1 MALPALPGVLR
12 SFGIVALFL
21 AAAFFGTA
29 SGVLFAFVGDLPQ
42 ITALDDYRPGT
53 ITRVLARDGSVLGE
67 FAAERRQVI
76 TYDQISPHLR
86 NAILAAEDADF
97 MNHSGLS
104 LPRLAITLVR
114 DVVKRELAGA
124 STITQQLARNLF
136 PTTVGFERRG
146 MAALERKIK
155 EALVAIQ
162 IEKRYTK
169 EEIFTMYCNQIYF
182 GHLTYGVESASQLYF
197 GKSAKD
203 LALGEAAMIAGII
216 QGNRRQSPYENM
228 NAAVRRR
235 NYALERMAAEGMI
248 SAEEAEAAK
257 TQPIVTRGTPAGP
270 PSIAPHFIDAVR
282 TYLEDEYGAKEVL
295 ESGLTVRT
303 GLDPGLQRAAAAAL
317 DRGLRRVDRL
327 RGYRKPTRNLLA
339 EKRSIETYR
348 HPRWLRDPVEGE
360 IVPAVVM
367 GTEGGVIRIRAG
379 KWFGTIDAK
388 GYAWTRRRAV
398 TDIATTGD
406 LIEAQVLKLDP
417 KGTFT
422 ATLEQ
427 APVLEGAL
435 VAIDNHT
442 GEVRAMIGGSSF
454 ERSQFNRAMQAMRQV
469 GSLFKPF
476 VYVAAIDTGY
486 TAASEIEDAPVSF
499 FAGPGQPPYEPKNYD
514 REYEGFITLRRAL
527 EGSRNVPTIRLMDKL
542 GPPQVIKYARQLGI
556 TAPLPP
562 YLSTAI
568 GAAESTLIEM
578 TSAYSAFP
586 NQGVRMKP
594 SLLLEVADR
603 EGNILEQTRPQPHE
617 SIRAD
622 TAYIVTSLL
631 TGVVQNGTGTSARVL
646 QWPVGGKTGT
656 TDDYTDAW
664 FIGFDPDITIGV
676 WVGFDQKRTIG
687 NNQTGTEAALPIWIE
702 TMKTWVARRKKELDA
717 PPEFTRPTNV
727 TTVLTDRGP
736 EVFIVGTQPG
746 TR

>member
-1 MALPALPGVLR
+1 MAVPALPGLVR
-12 SFGIVALFL
+12 GFGIVALFL
-21 AAAFFGTA
+21 AAALFGTA

-42 ITALDDYRPGT
+42 ITALDDYKPGT
-53 ITRVLARDGSVLGE
+53 ITRVLARDGAVVGE
-67 FAAERRQVI
+67 YAAERRQVI

-97 MNHSGLS
+97 MHHSGLS
-104 LPRLAITLVR
+104 LPRLAVTLVR
-114 DVVKRELAGA
+114 DIVNRELAGA
-124 STITQQLARNLF
+124 STLTQQLARNLF

-146 MAALERKIK
+146 LAALERKIK

-197 GKSAKD
+197 GKSARD
-203 LALGEAAMIAGII
+203 LSVGEAAMIAGII

-228 NAAVRRR
+228 NAAIRRR
-235 NYALERMAAEGMI
+235 NYALDRMATEGMI
-248 SAEEAEAAK
+248 TVEEAEAVKA
-257 TQPIVTRGTPAGP
+257 QPIVTRGTPSGP
-270 PSIAPHFIDAVR
+270 PSIAPHFLEAVR

-295 ESGLTVRT
+295 ESGLTVKT
-303 GLDPGLQRAAAAAL
+303 GLDVGLQRAAVIAL
-317 DRGLRRVDRL
+317 DRGLRRIDKL
-327 RGYRKPTRNLLA
+327 RGYRKPARSLVA
-339 EKRSIETYR
+339 EKRPLDGYR
-348 HPRWLRDPVEGE
+348 HPRWVRDPVEGE

-367 GTEGGVIRIRAG
+367 GTEGGVIRVRVG

-388 GYAWTRRRAV
+388 GYAWTRRRA
-398 TDIATTGD
+398 IADVAATGD
-406 LIEAQVLKLDP
+406 LVEVQILKLDP

-422 ATLEQ
+422 ALLEQ
-427 APVLEGAL
+427 PPAVEGAL
-435 VAIDNHT
+435 LAIDNHT
-442 GEVRAMIGGSSF
+442 GEIRAMVGGNSF
-454 ERSQFNRAMQAMRQV
+454 ERSQFNRSMQAMRQV

-499 FAGPGQPPYEPKNYD
+499 YAGPGQPPYEPKNYD
-514 REYEGFITLRRAL
+514 REYHGFITLRQAL

-568 GAAESTLIEM
+568 GAAESTLLEM

-594 SLLLEVADR
+594 SLLLEVTDR
-603 EGNILEQTRPQPHE
+603 EGNVLEQTRPQPSE
-617 SIRAD
+617 AIRAD

-631 TGVVQNGTGTSARVL
+631 TGVVQNGTATTARTL
-646 QWPVGGKTGT
+646 NWPVGGKTGT

-676 WVGFDQKRTIG
+676 WIGFDQKRTIG
-687 NNQTGTEAALPIWIE
+687 NNQTGTVAALPVWIE
-702 TMKTWVARRKKELDA
+702 TMKTWVDRRRKELEA
-717 PPEFTRPTNV
+717 PPEFARPTNV
-727 TTVLTDRGP
+727 TTALTDRGP
-736 EVFIVGTQPG
+736 EVFIVGTQPN
-746 TR
+746 R